1 MSLVA
6 KIKFEEEEG
15 VQSSQKYE
23 FFLKTIDKLNAPQ
36 LEKAF
41 RQILK
46 RKGISIPR
54 DFQNGKAN
62 ENYRL
67 GILTG
72 VFVGLQVA
80 LDPEAALLDEEN
92 LVRAVATVIAKDT
105 TK

>member
-6 KIKFEEEEG
+6 KIKFENENDIDAAK
-15 VQSSQKYE
+15 KYE

-46 RKGISIPR
+46 RRGISIPR

-67 GILTG
+67 GVLTG
-72 VFVGLQVA
+72 VFVGLQIA

-92 LVRAVATVIAKDT
+92 LVRAIATVIAKDT